1 MKEQKCPEELNEM
14 EASNLSDIEFKK
26 MVIRILNE
34 LSENYNS
41 MTKDREIIKKNQ
53 SEMKNTTSEVTNTLE
68 GTNTRL
74 DEAED

>member
-53 SEMKNTTSEVTNTLE
+53 SEMKDTLTE
-68 GTNTRL
+68 MQNNV
-74 DEAED
+74 